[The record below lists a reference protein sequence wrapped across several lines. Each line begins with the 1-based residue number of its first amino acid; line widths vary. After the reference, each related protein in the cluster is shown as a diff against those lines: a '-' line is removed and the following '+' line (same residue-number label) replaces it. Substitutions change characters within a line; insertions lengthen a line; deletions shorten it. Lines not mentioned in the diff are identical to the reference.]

1 MAITTLD
8 DCLAFLGIDRGYF
21 VVDSASNVL
30 TFISSSSTPTAVNIT
45 LTGGNYDGAGLA
57 THVQTQMNASTA
69 LTGTGTITFA
79 VSYSA
84 TTRKFSINAGTG
96 KTIAYTNSTS
106 TAGLTIG
113 FDSDKSATQTITSDV
128 EAGDPTQIVSSIKDE
143 VEEFVS
149 GYCNR
154 TFEST
159 SYRLERY
166 DGGNQIIN
174 LFNYPVTAVDRV
186 ATSTLNVIRIM
197 NSNAY
202 STATVSVNTDG
213 LRLVLDGTVNTT
225 ITFASNTTMSAVVA
239 AVNALGNGWSA
250 ELTSPIYG
258 NFKSTELIPAHGLSV
273 IDSNWVGLNKTDEP
287 DDNFFVDLSR
297 GQIRKDF
304 GWPFGFRNI
313 YVDYTAGYSTANMPK
328 DLQLAVK
335 IIVQFIY
342 NKKDDDS
349 FGVSEYRAHNI
360 WASFDKEET
369 MPKEAQR
376 IIFRYK
382 RRKV

>member
-30 TFISSSSTPTAVNIT
+30 TLTSSSSTPTAVTIT
-45 LTGGNYDGAGLA
+45 LTSGNYDGAGLA
-57 THVQTQMNASTA
+57 THVQTVLNANTT
-69 LTGTGTITFA
+69 LTGSGTITFA

-84 TTRKFSINAGTG
+84 TTRKFTINAGTG
-96 KTIAYTNSTS
+96 KTIAYTHSTS
-106 TAGLTIG
+106 TAGLTLG
-113 FDSDKSATQTITSDV
+113 FDSDKAATQTITSDV

-159 SYRLERY
+159 AYRLERY

-174 LFNYPVTAVDRV
+174 LYNYPVTAVDRV
-186 ATSTLNVIRIM
+186 ATFTLNVIRIM
-197 NSNAY
+197 NSNDY

-213 LRLVLDGTVNTT
+213 LRLVLDGTADTT
-225 ITFASNTTMSAVVA
+225 ITFASNATMTAVVA
-239 AVNALGNGWSA
+239 AVNALGNGWTA
-250 ELTSPIYG
+250 ELLSSTYA
-258 NFKSTELIPAHGLSV
+258 NFKSTELIPVYGQNV
-273 IDSNWVGLNKTDEP
+273 INSNWVDLHKTDDPE
-287 DDNFFVDLSR
+287 DDFFVDIAR
-297 GQIRKDF
+297 GQIRKRS
-304 GWPFGFRNI
+304 GWPFGFRNV
-313 YVDYTAGYSTANMPK
+313 YVDYTAGYSSSNMPK

-369 MPKEAQR
+369 IPKEAQR
-376 IIFRYK
+376 IIFRHK

>member
-8 DCLAFLGIDRGYF
+8 DCLEFLGIDRGYF

-30 TFISSSSTPTAVNIT
+30 TLTSSSSTPTAVTIT
-45 LTGGNYDGAGLA
+45 LTSGNYDGAGVA
-57 THVQTQMNASTA
+57 THVQTVLNANTS
-69 LTGTGTITFA
+69 LTGSGTITFA

-84 TTRKFSINAGTG
+84 TTRKFTINSGTG
-96 KTIAYTNSTS
+96 KTIAYTHSTS
-106 TAGLTIG
+106 TAGLTLG
-113 FDSDKSATQTITSDV
+113 FDSDKAATQTITSDV

-159 SYRLERY
+159 AYRLERY

-174 LFNYPVTAVDRV
+174 LYNYPVTAVDRV
-186 ATSTLNVIRIM
+186 ATFTLNVIRIM

-213 LRLVLDGTVNTT
+213 LRLVLDGTADTT
-225 ITFASNTTMSAVVA
+225 ITFASNATMTAVVA
-239 AVNALGNGWSA
+239 AVNAIGNGWAA
-250 ELTSPIYG
+250 ELLSPTYA
-258 NFKSTELIPAHGLSV
+258 NFKSTELIPVYGQNV
-273 IDSNWVGLNKTDEP
+273 INSNWVDLHKTDDPE
-287 DDNFFVDLSR
+287 DDFFVDISR
-297 GQIRKDF
+297 GQIRKCG
-304 GWPFGFRNI
+304 GWPFGFRNV
-313 YVDYTAGYSTANMPK
+313 YVDYTAGYSSSNMPK

-369 MPKEAQR
+369 IPKEAQR
-376 IIFRYK
+376 IIFRHK

>member
-30 TFISSSSTPTAVNIT
+30 TLTSSSSTPTAVTIT
-45 LTGGNYDGAGLA
+45 LTSGNYDGAGLA
-57 THVQTQMNASTA
+57 SHVQTQMNASTV

-96 KTIAYTNSTS
+96 KTMAYTHSTS
-106 TAGLTIG
+106 TAGLTLG
-113 FDSDKSATQTITSDV
+113 FDSDKAATQTITSDV

-159 SYRLERY
+159 AYRLERY

-186 ATSTLNVIRIM
+186 AISTLNVIRIM
-197 NSNAY
+197 NSNDY

-213 LRLVLDGTVNTT
+213 LRLVLDGTADTT
-225 ITFASNTTMSAVVA
+225 ITFALNATMSAVVA

-250 ELTSPIYG
+250 ELASSIYG
-258 NFKSTELIPAHGLSV
+258 NFKSTELIPVYGQNV
-273 IDSNWVGLNKTDEP
+273 INSNWVDLHKTDDPE
-287 DDNFFVDLSR
+287 DDFFVDIAK
-297 GQIRKDF
+297 GQIRKHS
-304 GWPFGFRNI
+304 GWPFGFRNV
-313 YVDYTAGYSTANMPK
+313 YVDYTAGYSSSNMPK

-369 MPKEAQR
+369 IPKEAQR
-376 IIFRYK
+376 IIFRHK

>member
-21 VVDSASNVL
+21 VVDSASDVL
-30 TFISSSSTPTAVNIT
+30 ILTSSSSTPTAVTIT
-45 LTGGNYDGAGLA
+45 LTSGNYDGAGLA
-57 THVQTQMNASTA
+57 SHVQTQMNASTI

-84 TTRKFSINAGTG
+84 TTRKFIINAGTG
-96 KTIAYTNSTS
+96 KTIAYTHSTS

-113 FDSDKSATQTITSDV
+113 LDSNKAAAQTITSDI

-159 SYRLERY
+159 AYRLERY

-174 LFNYPVTAVDRV
+174 LYNYPVTAVDRV
-186 ATSTLNVIRIM
+186 ATNTLNVVRIN

-202 STATVSVNTDG
+202 STATVSVNSDG
-213 LRLVLDGTVNTT
+213 LRLVLDGVVDTT
-225 ITFASNTTMSAVVA
+225 ITFAANTTMTAVVA

-250 ELTSPIYG
+250 QLASPTYG
-258 NFKSTELIPAHGLSV
+258 SFKSTELIPVYGLSA
-273 IDSNWVGLNKTDEP
+273 IDSNWVDLHKTDDPE
-287 DDNFFVDLSR
+287 DNFFVDIAR
-297 GQIRKDF
+297 GQIRKSDC
-304 GWPFGFRNI
+304 WSFGFRNV
-313 YVDYTAGYSTANMPK
+313 YVDYTAGYSTDNMPK

-369 MPKEAQR
+369 IPKEAQR
-376 IIFRYK
+376 IIFRHK